1 MITLS
6 SLHQRQKNPNKESSD
21 HFMRNLG
28 LDLVRATEATALN
41 AGRWLGLGKYEET
54 HRAATE
60 AMYEALQQIDMD
72 GRIVIGEEG
81 RLGEHSPLDS
91 GNLVGTGNGPQVD
104 VIVDP
109 IDGTGSVVRGRPG
122 AISVAAVAPRGSM
135 WSPTPAVYM
144 EKIVVDREAAQFLVP
159 ECMDAPAA
167 WTLALIARAKKKAVR
182 DLQVVV
188 LDRPRH
194 RDLIEEIRASGAR
207 VLLNFDGDTAGALI
221 AATPNTGADAL
232 MGIGGVPEGVTAA
245 CAVKAMG
252 GGMLGRLCPQ
262 SSEEENAIKEAGID
276 KNRILTCNELVN
288 STQIFLAATGVTHG
302 PLLDGVQYWGNQ
314 AKTHSLLI
322 RCETSTRR
330 MIHAEHVIEWYQLD
344 EN

>member
-1 MITLS
+1 MIHL
-6 SLHQRQKNPNKESSD
+6 RAFENEKEQKTEIEIYLI
-21 HFMRNLG
+21 RNLG
-28 LDLVRATEATALN
+28 LDLVRATETTALN
-41 AGRWLGLGKYEET
+41 AGRWLGLGKYEDT
-54 HRAATE
+54 HREAVD
-60 AMYEALQQIDMD
+60 AMYRALNEINMD

-91 GNLVGTGNGPQVD
+91 DQSVGTGHGPKTD

-122 AISVAAVAPRGSM
+122 AISVVGVAPRDSM

-144 EKIVVDREAAQFLVP
+144 EKIVVDRDAAENLVP

-167 WTLALIARAKKKAVR
+167 WTLALIARTKNKAVR

-194 RDLIEEIRASGAR
+194 QDLIEEIRTAGAR

-221 AATPNTGADAL
+221 AATPNSGVDML
-232 MGIGGVPEGVTAA
+232 IGIGGVPEGVTAA
-245 CAVKAMG
+245 CAVKALG
-252 GGMLGRLCPQ
+252 GAMLGRLAPQ
-262 SSEEENAIKEAGID
+262 SQEEKDAIEAAGLD
-276 KNRILTCNELVN
+276 RDHILTCNDMV
-288 STQIFLAATGVTHG
+288 SSDQIFLAATGVTHG
-302 PLLDGVQYWGNQ
+302 PLLNGVSYRGNE

-322 RCETSTRR
+322 RGETGTRR
-330 MIHAEHVIEWYQLD
+330 IIHAEHTIEWYQLD